1 VRKQLNKRYIAGK
14 KFEYEVKEHYEKEG
28 YYVARAAGSKGIAD
42 LVAIPNRE
50 NYFLPE
56 LALLI
61 QCKKTSYKKLSKREI
76 REFLETAS
84 KYKAIPILATKEGKR
99 TVFFEGED
107 ALRNFLLG
115 DKRK

>member
-1 VRKQLNKRYIAGK
+1 MNKRYIAGK
-14 KFEYEVKEHYEKEG
+14 KFEYKVKEHYEKEG
-28 YYVARAAGSKGIAD
+28 YYVVRTAGSKGIAD

-107 ALRNFLLG
+107 ALNDFLLG
-115 DKRK
+115 GKKKR